1 MPRACPD
8 HQSVHEVFEA
18 QVCRTPDA
26 RAVIF
31 EFKALMYQELNV
43 KDNRLTGRLQQEG
56 VCPRDFV
63 PVLMKRSLE
72 LVISYLAI
80 LIAGAAFAPLDQ
92 EWPSERIKALLTQL
106 RGQVEVATQDTPSFN
121 DLSDWNG
128 VVVDGAGLQ
137 ELPENLTLSVQLDD
151 PVYVMFTSGSTRNPK
166 GAIKHHRGMV
176 NRLWNIQERYP

>member
-8 HQSVHEVFEA
+8 YQSVHEVFET

-92 EWPSERIKALLTQL
+92 E
-106 RGQVEVATQDTPSFN
+106 
-121 DLSDWNG
+121 
-128 VVVDGAGLQ
+128 
-137 ELPENLTLSVQLDD
+137 
-151 PVYVMFTSGSTRNPK
+151 
-166 GAIKHHRGMV
+166 
-176 NRLWNIQERYP
+176 